1 MASPTL
7 LRWESFLEE
16 LEAFIRSSNRQ
27 QGHASVEYAYFVVE
41 RFEMIIRSLASIV
54 EVFAMNQPRD
64 HGERRGVWRVYLST
78 LQLLVEA
85 CRSLA
90 SQWDSYI
97 DGVQSNPYPYN
108 YLPPLAR
115 QAHIRGRPS
124 FEISEDQLL
133 YLSSLSFTWTE
144 IASLLGVSRMTIY
157 RRRCNF
163 NMLGLARNTVTD
175 AQLRTM
181 IREWKSEMP
190 AIGETLV
197 VGRLHA
203 SGVFVTR
210 ERVRCAIR
218 AVDPLNTAL
227 QAPRGLTRRQ
237 AYSVPAPNSLWHI
250 GERRNCGVFV
260 CVCVCVWCG
269 GGGGTKGQLPP
280 FGDVFLLSLES
291 CPHPALHLPPIHP
304 KFAFPLCNSA

>member
-16 LEAFIRSSNRQ
+16 LEAFVRSSIRQ

-64 HGERRGVWRVYLST
+64 GERRGVWGAFLST
-78 LQLLVEA
+78 LQLLIEA

-90 SQWDSYI
+90 SQWESYI
-97 DGVQSNPYPYN
+97 DRVQSNPYPHN

-115 QAHIRGRPS
+115 RAHVRGRPL

-190 AIGETLV
+190 AIGKTLV

-203 SGVFVTR
+203 SGVYVTR

-218 AVDPLNTAL
+218 AVDPLNTSL

-250 GERRNCGVFV
+250 GECRNCGVF
-260 CVCVCVWCG
+260 G
-269 GGGGTKGQLPP
+269 EGSR
-280 FGDVFLLSLES
+280 VFQ
-291 CPHPALHLPPIHP
+291 CIDNPD
-304 KFAFPLCNSA
+304 N

>member
-1 MASPTL
+1 M
-7 LRWESFLEE
+7 
-16 LEAFIRSSNRQ
+16 FI
-27 QGHASVEYAYFVVE
+27 
-41 RFEMIIRSLASIV
+41 SLPC
-54 EVFAMNQPRD
+54 NCW
-64 HGERRGVWRVYLST
+64 WRHVAL
-78 LQLLVEA
+78 
-85 CRSLA
+85 
-90 SQWDSYI
+90 WHPNGI
-97 DGVQSNPYPYN
+97 
-108 YLPPLAR
+108 
-115 QAHIRGRPS
+115 AHIRGRPS

-210 ERVRCAIR
+210 ERV
-218 AVDPLNTAL
+218 
-227 QAPRGLTRRQ
+227 
-237 AYSVPAPNSLWHI
+237 
-250 GERRNCGVFV
+250 
-260 CVCVCVWCG
+260 
-269 GGGGTKGQLPP
+269 
-280 FGDVFLLSLES
+280 
-291 CPHPALHLPPIHP
+291 
-304 KFAFPLCNSA
+304 

>member
-1 MASPTL
+1 MFNQIHTPTTTSL
-7 LRWESFLEE
+7 LLLDRHT
-16 LEAFIRSSNRQ
+16 LEAVRRLRSQ
-27 QGHASVEYAYFVVE
+27 K
-41 RFEMIIRSLASIV
+41 I
-54 EVFAMNQPRD
+54 
-64 HGERRGVWRVYLST
+64 
-78 LQLLVEA
+78 
-85 CRSLA
+85 
-90 SQWDSYI
+90 
-97 DGVQSNPYPYN
+97 
-108 YLPPLAR
+108 
-115 QAHIRGRPS
+115 
-124 FEISEDQLL
+124 QLL

-175 AQLRTM
+175 AQLGTM
-181 IREWKSEMP
+181 IHEWKSEMP

-218 AVDPLNTAL
+218 AVDPLNMAL

-260 CVCVCVWCG
+260 CVVWG
-269 GGGGTKGQLPP
+269 GGGRRDNCPRLVTSSCSPLKVALIQPSTCLLFTPS
-280 FGDVFLLSLES
+280 LLSVCVTVLRIHAES
-291 CPHPALHLPPIHP
+291 AQSTCSLY
-304 KFAFPLCNSA
+304 